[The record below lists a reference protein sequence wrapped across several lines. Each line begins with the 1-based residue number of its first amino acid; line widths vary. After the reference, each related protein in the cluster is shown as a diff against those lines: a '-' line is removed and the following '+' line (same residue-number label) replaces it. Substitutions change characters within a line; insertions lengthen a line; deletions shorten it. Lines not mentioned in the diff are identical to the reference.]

1 MFEDHTVQDI
11 YTLSEA
17 LTAAGLESKDLI
29 GLSKQDLSMLKLFA
43 QGRAKIIIPEH
54 VIDGD
59 VNPKISMS
67 RSSILEHKKI
77 GKFVFDPSKIFF
89 YEAKASPG
97 SKFDSEKFGPELR
110 DELKDKCVLP
120 ASVLDYLLDHQEIIP
135 EEWKERDIYFWG
147 TIFVDRDGYFY
158 VRCLTY
164 FKMFREPLGWGSAET
179 WLHDMHWGKTLSA
192 ILLI

>member
-1 MFEDHTVQDI
+1 MFKEHTVQDI
-11 YTLSEA
+11 YMLSEA
-17 LTAAGLESKDLI
+17 LTEAGLESKDLVS
-29 GLSKQDLSMLKLFA
+29 LSKQDLSMLKLFA

-59 VNPKISMS
+59 IAPEISMA
-67 RSSILEHKKI
+67 RSSILENKKI
-77 GKFVFDPSKIFF
+77 GKFIFDPSKILL
-89 YEAKASPG
+89 YEAKAS
-97 SKFDSEKFGPELR
+97 SGPELR

-147 TIFVDRDGYFY
+147 TIFVDRDGQFY
-158 VRCLTY
+158 VRRLTY
-164 FKMFREPLGWGSAET
+164 FKMFREPLGWGSVET